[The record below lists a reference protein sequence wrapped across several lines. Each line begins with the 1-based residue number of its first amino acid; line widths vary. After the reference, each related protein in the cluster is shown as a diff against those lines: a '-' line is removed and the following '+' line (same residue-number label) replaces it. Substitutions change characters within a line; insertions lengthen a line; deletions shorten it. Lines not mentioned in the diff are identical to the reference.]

1 LTLYKNDPGRVY
13 IAAVEDVSVIR
24 RSRRGLAS
32 CAMPNLGEGLF
43 DFQMSLPPCKLS
55 RAVRI
60 NRYGHRAVLVVAT
73 LRDDGVDRAG
83 LNRLG
88 GLLGV
93 MLQPECGNLSKPTAD
108 RRFQLVL
115 VKPSHYGEDG
125 YVIRWWRAII
135 PANSLAAIYGVALEC
150 IERKVLGPDVD
161 IDLEAIDE
169 FSQRIE
175 IQKLVER
182 FKRHGNFGLV
192 ALVGVQSN
200 QYPRALDLAGPLRA
214 AGIPVAI
221 GGFHVSG
228 CLSMLDGKAVGL
240 DACREMGVSM
250 FAGEVEGRLD
260 ILLRDVAEGRLQPV
274 YNFMRDLPG
283 IEGTPIPFLPIA
295 NIRRTL
301 GLSSSFDAGRG
312 CPYECTFC
320 TIINVQGRKSRYR
333 SPDDIEAL
341 VRVNWAQGVYKYFI
355 TDDNFARNKDW
366 EVILD
371 RLIKLREV
379 DDIPLGLMIQVDTLC
394 HKLPNFIE
402 KSKRAGVT
410 RVFIGLE
417 NINPDNLATAKKR
430 QNKITEYRKML
441 LAWKAQGV
449 LTLAG
454 YILGFS
460 ADTPASIRRDIEI
473 IQRELPLDILEFFCL
488 TPLPGSED
496 HQILWRKGVDMD
508 PDLNKYDLESVC
520 TDHPNM
526 TRKEWTAIYK
536 EAWGLY
542 YSKEHMRT
550 LLRRTAATGGP
561 MASMVKL
568 LLNFSLT
575 VGLEGLHPIQSGV
588 LRLRHPSER
597 RPSLPVEPALI
608 FWPRL
613 GWDTVRKTVA
623 ILVALSKLA
632 ATAIGAARDPHR
644 YRYMD
649 QALTPV
655 GDDDSS
661 LDLMTKT
668 GGAQA
673 AVAHIKRVDELTHAR
688 GTA

>member
-1 LTLYKNDPGRVY
+1 
-13 IAAVEDVSVIR
+13 
-24 RSRRGLAS
+24 
-32 CAMPNLGEGLF
+32 M
-43 DFQMSLPPCKLS
+43 
-55 RAVRI
+55 
-60 NRYGHRAVLVVAT
+60 
-73 LRDDGVDRAG
+73 
-83 LNRLG
+83 
-88 GLLGV
+88 
-93 MLQPECGNLSKPTAD
+93 
-108 RRFQLVL
+108 
-115 VKPSHYGEDG
+115 
-125 YVIRWWRAII
+125 IRWWRAII
-135 PANSLAAIYGVALEC
+135 PSNSLAAVYGVALEC
-150 IERKVLGPDVD
+150 IERKVLGPDVE

-169 FSQRIE
+169 FSQRVE
-175 IQKLVER
+175 VQKLIGR
-182 FKRHGNFGLV
+182 FRRHGNFGLV

-200 QYPRALDLAGPLRA
+200 QYPRALDLARPLRA

-221 GGFHVSG
+221 GGFHISG

-240 DACREMGVSM
+240 DACRELGVSM
-250 FAGEVEGRLD
+250 FAGEVEGRLAT
-260 ILLRDVAEGRLQPV
+260 LLRDVAEDRLQPL
-274 YNFMRDLPG
+274 YNFMKDLPG

-312 CPYECTFC
+312 CPYECSFC

-341 VRVNWAQGVYKYFI
+341 VRVNWAQGVCKYFI

-379 DDIPLGLMIQVDTLC
+379 DGIPLGLMIQVDTLC

-449 LTLAG
+449 FTLAG

-473 IQRELPLDILEFFCL
+473 IQRELPLDIMEFFCL

-496 HQILWRKGVDMD
+496 HQKLWRKGVDMD

-526 TRKEWTAIYK
+526 TRKEWTAIYN

-561 MASMVKL
+561 MTSMVKM
-568 LLNFSLT
+568 LLNFSVT

-597 RPSLPVEPALI
+597 RPGLPVESALI

-613 GWDTVRKTVA
+613 GWDTVRKTVT
-623 ILVALSKLA
+623 ILFALSKL
-632 ATAIGAARDPHR
+632 TASAMSAARDPNR

-673 AVAHIKRVDELTHAR
+673 AVAHIKRVDRLTHAR
-688 GTA
+688 GAAI

>member
-1 LTLYKNDPGRVY
+1 
-13 IAAVEDVSVIR
+13 
-24 RSRRGLAS
+24 
-32 CAMPNLGEGLF
+32 
-43 DFQMSLPPCKLS
+43 
-55 RAVRI
+55 
-60 NRYGHRAVLVVAT
+60 
-73 LRDDGVDRAG
+73 
-83 LNRLG
+83 
-88 GLLGV
+88 
-93 MLQPECGNLSKPTAD
+93 LSKPSAD

-135 PANSLAAIYGVALEC
+135 PSNSLAAIYGVALEC
-150 IERKVLGPDVD
+150 AKRKVLGPDVD

-169 FSQRIE
+169 FSQRVE
-175 IQKLVER
+175 IQELVQR

-200 QYPRALDLAGPLRA
+200 QYPRALDLARPLRA

-228 CLSMLDGKAVGL
+228 CLSMLDGKAVDL
-240 DACREMGVSM
+240 DRCREMGVSM

-260 ILLRDVAEGRLQPV
+260 VLLRDVAEGRLQPV
-274 YNFMRDLPG
+274 YNFMKDLPS
-283 IEGTPIPFLPIA
+283 IEGTPIPFLPII

-312 CPYECTFC
+312 CPYECSFC

-341 VRVNWAQGVYKYFI
+341 VRVNWAQGVCKYFI

-371 RLIKLREV
+371 RLIRLREV
-379 DDIPLGLMIQVDTLC
+379 DGIPLGLMIQVDTLC

-441 LAWKAQGV
+441 LAWKAQSIF
-449 LTLAG
+449 TLAG
-454 YILGFS
+454 YILGFP

-473 IQRELPLDILEFFCL
+473 IQRELPLDIVEFFCL

-496 HQILWRKGVDMD
+496 HQKLWRKGVDMD
-508 PDLNKYDLESVC
+508 PDLNKYDLENVC
-520 TDHPNM
+520 TNHPNM
-526 TRKEWTAIYK
+526 TREELTAIYK

-575 VGLEGLHPIQSGV
+575 VGLEGLHPIQSGI

-597 RPSLPVEPALI
+597 RPGLPAEPALV
-608 FWPRL
+608 FWPRF
-613 GWDTVRKTVA
+613 GWDTVGKTV
-623 ILVALSKLA
+623 IIIVALLKLA
-632 ATAIGAARDPHR
+632 ASAISTARDPNRH
-644 YRYMD
+644 RYMD

-655 GDDDSS
+655 DDDDSS

-668 GGAQA
+668 GGAET
-673 AVAHIKRVDELTHAR
+673 AVAHIRRVDELTHASS
-688 GTA
+688 AA